1 LEFADSTCDSCQRIS
16 WNSRLLSWLCLL
28 LLAQSAMAASVQDIA
43 WQAPAGADPAHI
55 DASLARMSQALLGG
69 DGSAELIPEQRSHL
83 LIVAGRNEDAV
94 ASIEALVASL
104 VAEGNP
110 GRAQRW
116 MPYLLLAE
124 ARAAAPQ
131 RFGQAYADA
140 FRARF
145 ATLDD
150 VAAVQAH
157 YWFTA
162 DAERAYEQ
170 LQQALA
176 RHAGDT
182 TIPRDAALDLAR
194 QAAFV
199 QAYRAAG
206 ALAPALVREDEERRF
221 LIDDA
226 VLIPAGDGI
235 VLSAHLARS
244 RDAIG
249 PLPAAMQFTIYAD
262 PVQNRTLALQAA
274 ARGYAGVVV
283 DARGKRLG
291 TGAIAPYEHE
301 GEDANAA
308 IDWISRQPW
317 NDGRVAMYGGS
328 YSGFAAWAAAKHRH
342 PALKAIAPYVAAIP
356 GLGVPMENNVFLSA
370 NYAWPFYVANN
381 RLLDDEIYA
390 QGERWRGLASR
401 WYASGRP
408 YREIDQVDGTPN
420 PWLQRWL
427 SHPSYDAYWQ
437 SMVPYGEQYAGI
449 TIPVLSITGYYD
461 DGQVSALHYFKEHLR
476 HLPDADH
483 TLLIGPYDH
492 FGAQAPFKPMRLGGY
507 ALDASAQ
514 FDTQALTFQW
524 LDHVLRGAERPAL
537 LVDRVNYQLMGADR
551 WGHAPTLD
559 AAAGGYATLHLSTER
574 DGPHHRLSRTV
585 PRPGGHLSQVVDFAD
600 RDSTR
605 HAYYPNPIVRDSLAP
620 DGALSFVSEP
630 FDQPVD
636 VVGSF
641 FGELKVR
648 SDKRDFD
655 FTVSL
660 YELRQD
666 GSTMQLSYYVGRAS
680 HARDMSIRTL
690 VEPGQWTI
698 IPFERTRMT
707 GRRMAPGSRLLVV
720 VDVLKDPMHQ
730 INHGT
735 GRDVSSESI
744 ADAGTPLH
752 IDWHSDS
759 SIRIPLRPVGEGRD
773 IR

>member
-1 LEFADSTCDSCQRIS
+1 MNVADSACGPCRRRPWHART
-16 WNSRLLSWLCLL
+16 LSWLCLL
-28 LLAQSAMAASVQDIA
+28 FLAQPAMAASTRDIA
-43 WQAPAGADPAHI
+43 WQPPAGADPAQV
-55 DASLARMSQALLGG
+55 DASLARMSQALLDG
-69 DGSAELIPEQRSHL
+69 DGSAELTPAQRSHL
-83 LIVAGRNEDAV
+83 QIVAGRDAEAV
-94 ASIEALVASL
+94 ATIEALIASL
-104 VAEGNP
+104 VAEGNAS
-110 GRAQRW
+110 RAQRW
-116 MPYLLLAE
+116 TPYLLLVE
-124 ARAAAPQ
+124 ARAAAP
-131 RFGQAYADA
+131 RGFEHAYADA

-145 ATLDD
+145 AGLDD
-150 VAAVQAH
+150 VAALQGH

-162 DAERAYEQ
+162 DAERAYAQ

-176 RHAGDT
+176 GHAGDT
-182 TIPRDAALDLAR
+182 TIPRDAALGLAG

-199 QAYRAAG
+199 HAARTAG

-244 RDAIG
+244 RGTTG

-262 PVQNRTLALQAA
+262 PVQNRALTLQAA
-274 ARGYAGVVV
+274 ARGYAGIVV

-291 TGAIAPYEHE
+291 TGTIAPYEHE

-356 GLGVPMENNVFLSA
+356 GLGLPMENNVFLSA

-381 RLLDDEIYA
+381 RLLDHEVYA
-390 QGERWRGLASR
+390 QAERWRDLPGR

-461 DGQVSALHYFKEHLR
+461 EGQISALHYFKEHLR

-492 FGAQAPFKPMRLGGY
+492 FGAQVPFKPMRLGGY

-524 LDHVLRGAERPAL
+524 LDHVLRGSERPAL
-537 LVDRVNYQLMGADR
+537 LADRVNYQLMGADR

-559 AAAGGYATLHLSTER
+559 AAAGGHATLHLSPER
-574 DGPHHRLSRTV
+574 DGAHHRLSRIA

-600 RDSTR
+600 RDSEG
-605 HAYYPNPIVRDSLAP
+605 HAYYPNPIIRDSLEP

-630 FDQPVD
+630 FDRPVD
-636 VVGSF
+636 VVGTFS
-641 FGELKVR
+641 GELKVR
-648 SDKRDFD
+648 IDKHDFD
-655 FTVSL
+655 FSVSL
-660 YELRQD
+660 YELRPD

-680 HARDMSIRTL
+680 HVRDMSVRTL
-690 VEPGQWTI
+690 IEPGQWTTL
-698 IPFERTRMT
+698 PFERTRMT

-720 VDVLKDPMHQ
+720 VDVLKEPMHQ
-730 INHGT
+730 VNHGT
-735 GRDVSSESI
+735 GRDVSGESI

-759 SIRIPLRPVGEGRD
+759 RIRIPMRPVGESQDPR
-773 IR
+773 